1 MSYTMSSREFNQHTN
16 RAQKEAD
23 KAPVFITNRG
33 RLAHVLLSYAD
44 YQKLAGARQSAL
56 EVLTAAPELAAALAD
71 IELDIPPRSPAQ
83 RRTVDFGEG

>member
-1 MSYTMSSREFNQHTN
+1 MPYTMSSREFNQHTN
-16 RAQKEAD
+16 RAQKEAE

-44 YQKLAGARQSAL
+44 YQKLAGKRQSAL
-56 EVLTAAPELAAALAD
+56 EVLTATPELTAAMAD

-83 RRTVDFGEG
+83 RRPVDFGED

>member
-1 MSYTMSSREFNQHTN
+1 MPYTMNSREFNQHTN

-44 YQKLAGARQSAL
+44 YQKLAGKPQSAL
-56 EVLTAAPELAAALAD
+56 EALTAAPALAEAMAD
-71 IELDIPPRSPAQ
+71 IELDILPRSTAH
-83 RRTVDFGEG
+83 RRPVDFGED